1 MSHNTLPTVAEL
13 SGEMRERLAKVK
25 YVFTDLD
32 ATMLAPG
39 SCVLRDNDGNPSTK
53 LVEAVVALARAGIQ
67 VVPTSGRNRT
77 MIHEDARVL
86 GLNSYI
92 GEMGG
97 LVMYDLK
104 ANDWEYLT
112 GDMPYDPSCGLT
124 PHQVI
129 EQTGVCEKI
138 LARWPHKIEYHNDM
152 STGYKYREVTVG
164 MRGDIPDDEA
174 QAILDEAGCGLVW
187 ACNGHLTHL
196 SKPTTLELDRVEDG
210 RAFNINPAGLNKGVA
225 IARFCEHLGIER
237 EETLAL
243 GDSESDFYMA
253 DHVGTFCLVENG
265 LTSAGAPEFL
275 AARETGEVM
284 SDIENPA
291 GDTRP
296 IGVFDSGLGG
306 LTVARAIATALP
318 HESVYYFGDT
328 KRCPYGTRTED
339 EVRSFAL
346 QAGRWLSKHDVKIM
360 VIACN
365 TATAAAL
372 RLAQQV
378 LDVPVIGVIAPG
390 ARAAIN
396 STRTRRVG
404 VLATNLTIRS
414 GAYTRA
420 IQDLD
425 AGVDVY
431 GCPASSFVEVV
442 EHELASGAHLQEQW
456 LENED
461 IFDTPAVR
469 ALVGATVE
477 PLRDHGIDTVVLG
490 CTHFP
495 LLVGPIR
502 HALGP
507 GVRVVSSAEETT
519 RELTD
524 ILTRREQL
532 AGVAAEPQHRFAT
545 TADNIAEFAVAGSF
559 IFGQPLK
566 SIEHID
572 IDELK

>member
-112 GDMPYDPSCGLT
+112 GDMPYDPVCGLT

-164 MRGDIPDDEA
+164 MRGE
-174 QAILDEAGCGLVW
+174 
-187 ACNGHLTHL
+187 
-196 SKPTTLELDRVEDG
+196 LERVEDG

-237 EETLAL
+237 DETLAL
-243 GDSESDFYMA
+243 GDSESDFFMA

-275 AARETGEVM
+275 DTRDSAYITRGKIVDGWAATAELLVAAR
-284 SDIENPA
+284 S
-291 GDTRP
+291 
-296 IGVFDSGLGG
+296 
-306 LTVARAIATALP
+306 
-318 HESVYYFGDT
+318 
-328 KRCPYGTRTED
+328 
-339 EVRSFAL
+339 
-346 QAGRWLSKHDVKIM
+346 
-360 VIACN
+360 
-365 TATAAAL
+365 
-372 RLAQQV
+372 
-378 LDVPVIGVIAPG
+378 
-390 ARAAIN
+390 
-396 STRTRRVG
+396 
-404 VLATNLTIRS
+404 
-414 GAYTRA
+414 
-420 IQDLD
+420 
-425 AGVDVY
+425 
-431 GCPASSFVEVV
+431 
-442 EHELASGAHLQEQW
+442 
-456 LENED
+456 
-461 IFDTPAVR
+461 
-469 ALVGATVE
+469 
-477 PLRDHGIDTVVLG
+477 
-490 CTHFP
+490 
-495 LLVGPIR
+495 
-502 HALGP
+502 
-507 GVRVVSSAEETT
+507 
-519 RELTD
+519 
-524 ILTRREQL
+524 
-532 AGVAAEPQHRFAT
+532 
-545 TADNIAEFAVAGSF
+545 
-559 IFGQPLK
+559 
-566 SIEHID
+566 
-572 IDELK
+572 

>member
-1 MSHNTLPTVAEL
+1 MPSKSKPFYVNGVTMSHNTLPTVAEL

-124 PHQVI
+124 PHPGDRADRRVR
-129 EQTGVCEKI
+129 EDPRP
-138 LARWPHKIEYHNDM
+138 LARTKIEYHNDM

-164 MRGDIPDDEA
+164 MRGDVPDDEV
-174 QAILDEAGCGLVW
+174 QAILDEAGCGLIW

-225 IARFCEHLGIER
+225 IARFCEHLGIEC

-275 AARETGEVM
+275 AAC
-284 SDIENPA
+284 ENA
-291 GDTRP
+291 FVTRGK
-296 IGVFDSGLGG
+296 IVDGW
-306 LTVARAIATALP
+306 AATA
-318 HESVYYFGDT
+318 E
-328 KRCPYGTRTED
+328 
-339 EVRSFAL
+339 
-346 QAGRWLSKHDVKIM
+346 
-360 VIACN
+360 
-365 TATAAAL
+365 
-372 RLAQQV
+372 
-378 LDVPVIGVIAPG
+378 
-390 ARAAIN
+390 
-396 STRTRRVG
+396 
-404 VLATNLTIRS
+404 
-414 GAYTRA
+414 
-420 IQDLD
+420 
-425 AGVDVY
+425 
-431 GCPASSFVEVV
+431 
-442 EHELASGAHLQEQW
+442 
-456 LENED
+456 
-461 IFDTPAVR
+461 
-469 ALVGATVE
+469 
-477 PLRDHGIDTVVLG
+477 
-490 CTHFP
+490 
-495 LLVGPIR
+495 LLV
-502 HALGP
+502 
-507 GVRVVSSAEETT
+507 
-519 RELTD
+519 
-524 ILTRREQL
+524 
-532 AGVAAEPQHRFAT
+532 AAR
-545 TADNIAEFAVAGSF
+545 S
-559 IFGQPLK
+559 
-566 SIEHID
+566 
-572 IDELK
+572 

>member
-1 MSHNTLPTVAEL
+1 MPSKSKPFYVNGVTMSHNTLPTVAEL

-112 GDMPYDPSCGLT
+112 GDMPYDPACGLT

-164 MRGDIPDDEA
+164 MRGNVPDDEV
-174 QAILDEAGCGLVW
+174 QAILDEAGCGLIW

-243 GDSESDFYMA
+243 GDSESDFLAAPY
-253 DHVGTFCLVENG
+253 VGTFVCVENA
-265 LTSAGAPEFL
+265 LKDPAAPALIEENDNVYITRGKVVEGWIAMANALL
-275 AARETGEVM
+275 AAK
-284 SDIENPA
+284 A
-291 GDTRP
+291 
-296 IGVFDSGLGG
+296 
-306 LTVARAIATALP
+306 
-318 HESVYYFGDT
+318 
-328 KRCPYGTRTED
+328 
-339 EVRSFAL
+339 
-346 QAGRWLSKHDVKIM
+346 
-360 VIACN
+360 
-365 TATAAAL
+365 
-372 RLAQQV
+372 
-378 LDVPVIGVIAPG
+378 
-390 ARAAIN
+390 
-396 STRTRRVG
+396 
-404 VLATNLTIRS
+404 
-414 GAYTRA
+414 
-420 IQDLD
+420 
-425 AGVDVY
+425 
-431 GCPASSFVEVV
+431 
-442 EHELASGAHLQEQW
+442 
-456 LENED
+456 
-461 IFDTPAVR
+461 
-469 ALVGATVE
+469 
-477 PLRDHGIDTVVLG
+477 
-490 CTHFP
+490 
-495 LLVGPIR
+495 
-502 HALGP
+502 
-507 GVRVVSSAEETT
+507 
-519 RELTD
+519 
-524 ILTRREQL
+524 
-532 AGVAAEPQHRFAT
+532 
-545 TADNIAEFAVAGSF
+545 
-559 IFGQPLK
+559 
-566 SIEHID
+566 
-572 IDELK
+572 